1 MNDDRPPPAQPK
13 TFSLT
18 VHDPTV
24 LDPVCGMRVDPANA
38 AGSVTYAGSTYHF
51 CSSHCVAKFR
61 SDPQRYLN
69 GTSAVEPSACCGEPA
84 GDATAE
90 YTCPMHPEIVQIGF
104 GACPLCGMAL
114 EPKSPQAGGDEDNE
128 WRAMRQRFLA
138 AAILTMPVFILAMAP
153 MLPGVS
159 WSAGWMAAANIIGLV
174 LATPVVFGAG
184 GPIFVRALQ
193 ALRHR
198 TANMFTLIAIG
209 TTAAWG
215 YSTLATLVPG
225 VFPAHFRDPHGHI
238 PTYFESAAVIVTFVL
253 LGQVL
258 ELRARRSTGEAIR
271 TLMALAP
278 ATACRIEADGTETD
292 IPLKQVRV
300 GDVLRVR
307 PGERVPVDGSL
318 REGSGLVDEAML
330 TGESTPVE
338 KHPGDSV
345 TGGTMNLR
353 GSFVMVATKVGRD
366 TVLARIVQLVADAQ
380 RSRAPIQKLA
390 DRVAAWFV
398 PAVVVIA
405 LITFAAWWHWGP
417 EPALVFALINAVAV
431 LIIACPCALGLAA
444 PMSVT
449 VGIGRGASAGVLIR
463 SADVLEHLERVQC
476 VVMDKTG
483 TLTEGRPRV
492 VAIHPAEPWTA
503 GELLQLAASL
513 EQGSEHPLA
522 AALVHAAQERGLNRE
537 AVERF
542 ESLPGRGVRG
552 LVAGRRVA
560 LGNVSL
566 LREENG
572 GGIRESEMEA
582 RRRQGETVVLMAV
595 DGQFAGFFAIAD
607 PLQPT
612 AAEAIQQL
620 QTQGLRVVMLTG
632 DSPSTAMAVAQQL
645 GITEVHAEVLPEQKV
660 QVVQRLRAERGVVA
674 MAGDGINDAP
684 ALAAADVGIAMGTGT
699 DIAMHSAGVT
709 LVGGDLRGIV
719 KALRLGRA
727 TMRNIRQNLALAFGY
742 NLVAVPLA
750 AGVLYPV
757 FGWLLNPMIAA
768 AAMSFSSISVIAN
781 ALRLRRLK
789 L

>member
-18 VHDPTV
+18 LHDSTV

-38 AGSVTYAGSTYHF
+38 AGSIIHAGTTYYF
-51 CSSHCVAKFR
+51 CSSHCVEKFR
-61 SDPQRYLN
+61 SDSQRYLD
-69 GTSAVEPSACCGEPA
+69 GATAAEPSACGGEPA
-84 GDATAE
+84 GDPTVE

-104 GACPLCGMAL
+104 GTCPLCGMAL
-114 EPKSPQAGGDEDNE
+114 EPKTPQAGSDEDTE

-138 AAILTMPVFILAMAP
+138 AAVLTMPVFILAMAP
-153 MLPGVS
+153 MIPGVN
-159 WSAGWMAAANIIGLV
+159 WSAGWMTAANIIGLV

-184 GPIFVRALQ
+184 GPIFIRAVQ

-215 YSTLATLVPG
+215 YSTLATLVPEA
-225 VFPAHFRDPHGHI
+225 FPAHFRDPHGHI
-238 PTYFESAAVIVTFVL
+238 ATYFESAAVIVTLVL

-278 ATACRIEADGTETD
+278 ATARRIEADGTETD
-292 IPLKQVRV
+292 IPLNQVRV

-338 KHPGDSV
+338 KHLGDSV

-366 TVLARIVQLVADAQ
+366 TVLARIVELVANAQ
-380 RSRAPIQKLA
+380 RSRAPIQKVA

-405 LITFAAWWHWGP
+405 LVTFAAWWHWGP
-417 EPALVFALINAVAV
+417 EPTLVFALINAVAV

-463 SADVLEHLERVQC
+463 SAEVLEHLERVDC
-476 VVMDKTG
+476 VIVDKTG

-492 VAIHPAEPWTA
+492 VAIAPVEPWTA
-503 GELLQLAASL
+503 EEILQWAASL

-522 AALVHAAQERGLNRE
+522 AALIHAAQERGLSRE

-552 LVAGRRVA
+552 LVVGRRVT
-560 LGNVSL
+560 LGNVLL

-572 GGIRESEMEA
+572 AGIPESEVEA
-582 RRRQGETVVLMAV
+582 RRRQGQTVVLMAV
-595 DGQFAGFFAIAD
+595 DGHFAGFFAIAD

-612 AAEAIQQL
+612 AVDAIQQL
-620 QTQGLRVVMLTG
+620 QMQGLRVVMLTG
-632 DSPSTAMAVAQQL
+632 DSHSTAMAVAQQL
-645 GITEVHAEVLPEQKV
+645 GITEVYAEVLPEQKV
-660 QVVQRLRAERGVVA
+660 EVVQRLRAEGRVVA

-684 ALAAADVGIAMGTGT
+684 ALATADVGIALGTGT

-709 LVGGDLRGIV
+709 LVRGDLRGIV
-719 KALRLGRA
+719 KALRLGHA
-727 TMRNIRQNLALAFGY
+727 TMGNIRQNLALAFGY
-742 NLVAVPLA
+742 NLVAIPVA

-757 FGWLLNPMIAA
+757 LGWLLNPMIAA

>member
-1 MNDDRPPPAQPK
+1 
-13 TFSLT
+13 
-18 VHDPTV
+18 
-24 LDPVCGMRVDPANA
+24 
-38 AGSVTYAGSTYHF
+38 
-51 CSSHCVAKFR
+51 
-61 SDPQRYLN
+61 
-69 GTSAVEPSACCGEPA
+69 
-84 GDATAE
+84 
-90 YTCPMHPEIVQIGF
+90 
-104 GACPLCGMAL
+104 MAL
-114 EPKSPQAGGDEDNE
+114 EPKSPQLGGDEDSE
-128 WRAMRQRFLA
+128 WLAMRRRFLA
-138 AAILTMPVFILAMAP
+138 AAVLTVPVFFMAMAP

-159 WSAGWMAAANIIGLV
+159 WPPGWMAAANIVGLG

-184 GPIFVRALQ
+184 RPIFVRAVQ

-198 TANMFTLIAIG
+198 TANMFTLIAMG

-215 YSTLATLVPG
+215 YSTLATLVPEI
-225 VFPAHFRDPHGHI
+225 FPSHFRDPHGHI
-238 PTYFESAAVIVTFVL
+238 PTYFESAAVIVTLVL

-271 TLMALAP
+271 ALMALAP
-278 ATACRIEADGTETD
+278 ATARRIEADGTETD
-292 IPLKQVRV
+292 IPLNQVRV
-300 GDVLRVR
+300 GDILRVR

-330 TGESTPVE
+330 TGESTPVQ

-380 RSRAPIQKLA
+380 RSRAPIQKVA

-405 LITFAAWWHWGP
+405 FITFAAWWYWGP

-476 VVMDKTG
+476 VVVDKTG
-483 TLTEGRPRV
+483 TLTEGRPRL
-492 VAIHPAEPWTA
+492 VAIHPAESWTA
-503 GELLQLAASL
+503 AELLQLAANL

-522 AALVHAAQERGLNRE
+522 AALVHAAQERGLNRQ

-560 LGNVSL
+560 LGNIPL
-566 LREENG
+566 LQEENVA
-572 GGIRESEMEA
+572 GIRENDAEGV
-582 RRRQGETVVLMAV
+582 RRQGQTVVWMAV
-595 DGQFAGFFAIAD
+595 DGEFAGFFAIAD

-620 QTQGLRVVMLTG
+620 RMHGIRVVMLTG
-632 DSPSTAMAVAQQL
+632 DNRSTAMAVAQQL
-645 GITEVHAEVLPEQKV
+645 GISEVYAEVGPEQKV
-660 QVVQRLRAERGVVA
+660 DVVQRLRAEGVVVA

-709 LVGGDLRGIV
+709 LVRGDLRGILR
-719 KALRLGRA
+719 ALRLGRA

-742 NLVAVPLA
+742 NLVAIPLA

-768 AAMSFSSISVIAN
+768 VAMSFSSISVIAN
-781 ALRLRRLK
+781 ALRLRSLK